1 MADLARV
8 YKGQPA
14 VAGPARRTD
23 EPSTDD
29 LSAVAGKKAKTVKQ
43 RKIISQSIIQEP
55 KIIKQSTF
63 KEPTDEQ
70 FFDLNPMAVWKRAD
84 ALRHGFDSVRQT
96 LSDHSDV
103 LRPLFESYG
112 LDFRPPDARPEPA
125 SPPNAPEVPEE
136 SLPLRLV
143 GTRAN

>member
-1 MADLARV
+1 MGLRAYLHDHRFRGDIVVIEAR
-8 YKGQPA
+8 
-14 VAGPARRTD
+14 
-23 EPSTDD
+23 E
-29 LSAVAGKKAKTVKQ
+29 
-43 RKIISQSIIQEP
+43 
-55 KIIKQSTF
+55 
-63 KEPTDEQ
+63 TDEQ

-136 SLPLRLV
+136 SLLLRLV